1 MSSFTFSRSP
11 FRIVLSSDNLHLISP
26 VRNALLNAGFLAD
39 LAHDYLHLEKLWM
52 QSRHDVVLFEVSNP
66 DSVELATGSAL
77 RIKRHDPQQFVAYL
91 ADANLRM
98 SGLTGDAIFS
108 RDASKL
114 PEALRLALPERV

>member
-1 MSSFTFSRSP
+1 M
-11 FRIVLSSDNLHLISP
+11 
-26 VRNALLNAGFLAD
+26 RNALLNAGFHAD
-39 LAHDYLHLEKLWM
+39 LANDYLHLEKLWM
-52 QSRHDVVLFEVSNP
+52 QSRHDVVLFEVSHP